1 MKKRLRKKIQKYQ
14 CRYKLHQYLKYAHQW
29 LYALVYKDH
38 MYTLLGDGKI
48 IKEKY

>member
-1 MKKRLRKKIQKYQ
+1 MKKRTMKKMQKNQ
-14 CRYKLHQYLKYAHQW
+14 SRYKLHQYLKYARQW
-29 LYALVYKDH
+29 LYALTYKGQ

>member
-1 MKKRLRKKIQKYQ
+1 MKKRTTKKMQKHQ
-14 CRYKLHQYLKYAHQW
+14 SRYELHRYLKYVRQW
-29 LYALVYKDH
+29 LYALIYKEQ